1 MAKEIFKDEILD
13 DTELDGVAGG
23 TYTETFQDMD
33 YITKHTGIAF
43 SGDSSERRDQLR
55 TLLWN
60 AGIKLKDHG
69 GGTPNDYYVVNT
81 QTGEKGP
88 KLTRDEALYRA
99 AMEIRRQNGLY

>member
-1 MAKEIFKDEILD
+1 MAKEILKDELLD

-43 SGDSSERRDQLR
+43 SGDSSDKRD
-55 TLLWN
+55 
-60 AGIKLKDHG
+60 IKLKDHG

-88 KLTRDEALYRA
+88 KLNREDALYRA